1 MMALREEEACY
12 HLYTLIFVNFLQ
24 CLYMVKIGG
33 ENAIILK
40 YSLSERKKN
49 PNEDLLIL
57 RNLTDTT
64 FQNWSSAGNQKT
76 SINFS

>member
-1 MMALREEEACY
+1 MAKRQEEACY
-12 HLYTLIFVNFLQ
+12 HLYTFIFVNFLQ
-24 CLYMVKIGG
+24 CLQIVKIGG
-33 ENAIILK
+33 ENTTIFQ

-49 PNEDLLIL
+49 PNEDLSIL

>member
-1 MMALREEEACY
+1 
-12 HLYTLIFVNFLQ
+12 
-24 CLYMVKIGG
+24 MVKIGG

>member
-1 MMALREEEACY
+1 
-12 HLYTLIFVNFLQ
+12 
-24 CLYMVKIGG
+24 MVKIGG

-40 YSLSERKKN
+40 YSSSERKN